1 MPATQ
6 QMQMQMIH
14 RLPSIVSGVHDD
26 PVAFAQ
32 LLVACDRAGSDHQ
45 RAQQPVIVCHGV
57 RGRSDMSLRNDQHM
71 YRRLGIDVRKTDTKL
86 VLIDAVRWNIPAD
99 DPAEE
104 AIGRW

>member
-14 RLPSIVSGVHDD
+14 RLPTIVSGVHDD

-32 LLVACDRAGSDHQ
+32 LLVACDRTGSRHQ
-45 RAQQPVIVCHGV
+45 RTQQPCISLDCA
-57 RGRSDMSLRNDQHM
+57 RRRSDVALRNNQHVC
-71 YRRLGIDVRKTDTKL
+71 RRLGIDVRKPNAKL
-86 VLIDAVRWNIPAD
+86 VFIDAVRWNIPAD